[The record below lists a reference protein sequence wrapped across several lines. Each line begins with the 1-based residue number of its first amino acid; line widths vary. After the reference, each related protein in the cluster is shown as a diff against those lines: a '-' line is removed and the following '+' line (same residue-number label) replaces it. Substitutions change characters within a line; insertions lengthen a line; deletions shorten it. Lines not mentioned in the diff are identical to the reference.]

1 MRAITDSTAMAN
13 VISELGDDSGMQV
26 ERSKNETATL
36 RALLHVLQLQ
46 PGAAALA
53 SSLKDP
59 AGLELLLSSFSAPFA
74 PGARVGP
81 RLGAVPLQSAAAG
94 CGTSAAGGLAQGSGS
109 VPVPDGI
116 VHGAQGG
123 LLVVACEHFEGMARS
138 AS

>member
-1 MRAITDSTAMAN
+1 MAN
-13 VISELGDDSGMQV
+13 VISELGDGSGHAGRAFQ
-26 ERSKNETATL
+26 ERDCDPA
-36 RALLHVLQLQ
+36 RLLHVLQLQ

-53 SSLKDP
+53 TSLKDP

-123 LLVVACEHFEGMARS
+123 LLVVACEPFEGMARS